1 MYIYKVTNIIN
12 GKLYIGQT
20 TRFIQDRWERHIND
34 ALSNRLD
41 THFARAIRKYGP
53 ENFVVEQI
61 DVASSQEE
69 LNKKEIYWIKFYNTV
84 KNGYNMTDGAVG
96 GNTYKCK
103 TEKEMDEIKNKIRNS
118 KLKDKN
124 PNAKK
129 VKCKNVL
136 TNEEHHFNSF
146 EECVD
151 FFNEGNHAFITKRCK
166 EELKYVYKGEWVF
179 AYEENEYINDYY
191 FTKHQRRQRNIFVID
206 LLTGEEKEFNSYSEA
221 KTYFNVDYRLSPHN
235 VKNIGETFII
245 HNRFQ
250 ITVLS

>member
-1 MYIYKVTNIIN
+1 MCIYKVTNIIN

-61 DVASSQEE
+61 DVASTQEE
-69 LNKKEIYWIKFYNTV
+69 LNEKEIYWIKFYNTV

-129 VKCKNVL
+129 
-136 TNEEHHFNSF
+136 S
-146 EECVD
+146 
-151 FFNEGNHAFITKRCK
+151 
-166 EELKYVYKGEWVF
+166 
-179 AYEENEYINDYY
+179 
-191 FTKHQRRQRNIFVID
+191 
-206 LLTGEEKEFNSYSEA
+206 
-221 KTYFNVDYRLSPHN
+221 
-235 VKNIGETFII
+235 
-245 HNRFQ
+245 
-250 ITVLS
+250 